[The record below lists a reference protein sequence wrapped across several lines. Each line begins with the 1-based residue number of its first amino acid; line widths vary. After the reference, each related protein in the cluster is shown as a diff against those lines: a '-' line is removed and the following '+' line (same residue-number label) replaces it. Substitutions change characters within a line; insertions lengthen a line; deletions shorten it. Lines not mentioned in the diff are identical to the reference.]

1 MLAAM
6 SDAHPDLEH
15 EHHPDAIAERLAGG
29 PRINYLR
36 DWVFGGIDGAV
47 TTFAVVAGV
56 VGASLD
62 NNVILILGAA
72 NLLADGFSMA
82 AANFSS
88 TKAEID
94 DYRRIRHIEERH
106 IELHPNGEREEVRQI
121 YQAKGFSGRNL
132 EHMIDIVTSDK
143 QHWVDFML
151 AEEYG
156 LALAQRSPFRSA
168 LMTFLAFGVC
178 GLVPLLPFV
187 FALPA
192 AAITA
197 TLMTAVVFFAIG
209 SIKSIW
215 STQRWYWSGVETLII
230 GLGAAAMAFA
240 AGLFLQKVV

>member
-6 SDAHPDLEH
+6 SDAHLDLEH

>member
-1 MLAAM
+1 M
-6 SDAHPDLEH
+6 SDTPLDLEH
-15 EHHPDAIAERLAGG
+15 DHHPDAIAERLAGG
-29 PRINYLR
+29 PSINYLR
-36 DWVFGGIDGAV
+36 DWVYGGIDGAV

-62 NNVILILGAA
+62 STVILILGAA

-94 DYRRIRHIEERH
+94 DYQRIRRIEERH
-106 IELHPNGEREEVRQI
+106 IELHPDGEREEVRQL
-121 YQAKGFSGRNL
+121 YQAKGFSGQNL
-132 EHMIDIVTSDK
+132 ERMVDIVTSDK
-143 QHWVDFML
+143 QHWIDFML

-156 LALAQRSPFRSA
+156 LALAQRSAFKSA
-168 LMTFLAFGVC
+168 LMTFLAFVVC

-192 AAITA
+192 ADITA

-215 STQRWYWSGVETLII
+215 STRRWYRSGVETLLI
-230 GLGAAAMAFA
+230 GLAAAAMAFA
-240 AGLFLQKVV
+240 VGVLLQKVV

>member
-1 MLAAM
+1 M
-6 SDAHPDLEH
+6 SEARIDLEH
-15 EHHPDAIAERLAGG
+15 DHRPEAIAARLADG

-36 DWVFGGIDGAV
+36 DWVYGGIDGAV
-47 TTFAVVAGV
+47 TTFAIVAGV

-62 NNVILILGAA
+62 SKVILILGAA

-94 DYRRIRHIEERH
+94 DYRRIRRIEERH
-106 IELHPNGEREEVRQI
+106 IEFHPDGEREEVRQI
-121 YQAKGFSGRNL
+121 YQAKGFSGQNL

-143 QHWVDFML
+143 QHWIDFML

-156 LALAQRSPFRSA
+156 LALAQRSPLKSA
-168 LMTFLAFGVC
+168 LATFLAFCVC

-192 AAITA
+192 AAVTA

-215 STQRWYWSGVETLII
+215 STQRWYWSGLETLAI
-230 GLGAAAMAFA
+230 GLAAAAMAFA
-240 AGLFLQKVV
+240 IGVTLEKVI

>member
-1 MLAAM
+1 M
-6 SDAHPDLEH
+6 SDTPQDLEH
-15 EHHPDAIAERLAGG
+15 DHHPDAIAERLAGG

-36 DWVFGGIDGAV
+36 DWVYGGIDGAV
-47 TTFAVVAGV
+47 TTFAIVAGV

-62 NNVILILGAA
+62 STVILILGAA

-106 IELHPNGEREEVRQI
+106 IALHPEGEREEVRQI
-121 YQAKGFSGRNL
+121 YQAKGFSGQNL
-132 EHMIDIVTSDK
+132 EQMIDIVTSDK

-168 LMTFLAFGVC
+168 VTTFLAFGAC